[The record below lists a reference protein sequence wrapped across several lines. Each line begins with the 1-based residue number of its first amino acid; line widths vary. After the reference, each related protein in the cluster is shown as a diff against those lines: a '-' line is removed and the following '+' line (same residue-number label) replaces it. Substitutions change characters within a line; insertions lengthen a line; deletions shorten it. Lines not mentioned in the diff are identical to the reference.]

1 MFIAIFDDT
10 YSLYIFDQEIP
21 VFSLV
26 QNVNVAQLEG
36 EKYMNKLE
44 QEIAKISNYYRF
56 NVHDGNRRVQKVVLF
71 NMANKFDNDEMQAYF
86 NEGFEDEDENIVVFQ
101 MKNVSKIVDTLIDRE
116 CYIPLAASLM
126 DPKGIW

>member
-1 MFIAIFDDT
+1 
-10 YSLYIFDQEIP
+10 
-21 VFSLV
+21 
-26 QNVNVAQLEG
+26 
-36 EKYMNKLE
+36 
-44 QEIAKISNYYRF
+44 
-56 NVHDGNRRVQKVVLF
+56 
-71 NMANKFDNDEMQAYF
+71 MQAYF